1 MKKWQ
6 HCEVSFLV
14 KDILIEA
21 LGMWLFLDELE
32 PVADTATEE
41 GTRETIRGDQPKE
54 AWIKAW

>member
-21 LGMWLFLDELE
+21 LGMWLFLDELYI
-32 PVADTATEE
+32 TL
-41 GTRETIRGDQPKE
+41 RNIY
-54 AWIKAW
+54 